1 MSKKIHYTNEDGASM
16 KRVVLSLEINYT
28 GEILETF
35 VTVPKSMT
43 DEEIMNMARDFR
55 NSETNYGFYYPDED

>member
-1 MSKKIHYTNEDGASM
+1 MDKKIHYTNEDGISM
-16 KRVVLSLEINYT
+16 KRVALSLEINYT

-43 DEEIMNMARDFR
+43 DKEIMDMARDFR
-55 NSETNYGFYYPDED
+55 DSEIKYGFYYPDEN

>member
-1 MSKKIHYTNEDGASM
+1 MSKKINYTDENGVAM

-35 VTVPKSMT
+35 VTVPRSMT
-43 DEEIMNMARDFR
+43 DKEIMDMARDFR
-55 NSETNYGFYYPDED
+55 DSEIKYGFYYPDEN

>member
-1 MSKKIHYTNEDGASM
+1 MNKKINYTDENGVAM

-43 DEEIMNMARDFR
+43 DKEIMDMARDFR
-55 NSETNYGFYYPDED
+55 DSEIKYGFYYPDED